1 MQQADYLTTNRG
13 RLVGVLDGSP
23 GTLTT
28 REGDKACV
36 VRVRVEE
43 KVFDRTGKLRN
54 VNRKFTVSF
63 FQPLADWVFQNAKQE
78 ANVVVVLRFEMY
90 APDRQRAELRLV
102 GEGIEISAEG
112 PRGRPSS
119 TCPRTSP
126 SSKRRPPTTRGPAS
140 ASVCSVVPAGT
151 ELPG

>member
-1 MQQADYLTTNRG
+1 MQQAEYLVTNRG
-13 RLVGVLDGSP
+13 RLLGVLDGTP

-54 VNRKFTVSF
+54 VNRKFTVVF
-63 FQPLADWVFQNAKQE
+63 FQPMADWVFQNAKQE
-78 ANVVVVLRFEMY
+78 ANVVVVIRFEMY

-102 GEGIEISAEG
+102 GEGIEISSEG
-112 PRGRPSS
+112 
-119 TCPRTSP
+119 TV
-126 SSKRRPPTTRGPAS
+126 KS
-140 ASVCSVVPAGT
+140 AKLDVSEDKPVLKEEAPDYY
-151 ELPG
+151 

>member
-1 MQQADYLTTNRG
+1 VQQADYLLTNRG

-54 VNRKFTVSF
+54 VNRKFTVAF
-63 FQPLADWVFQNAKQE
+63 FQPLADWVFENAKQE
-78 ANVVVVLRFEMY
+78 ANVVIVLRFEMY

-102 GEGIEISAEG
+102 GEGIEVSSEG
-112 PRGRPSS
+112 NVKAAKLDVSEDKPVLKEETPDY
-119 TCPRTSP
+119 
-126 SSKRRPPTTRGPAS
+126 
-140 ASVCSVVPAGT
+140 
-151 ELPG
+151 

>member
-1 MQQADYLTTNRG
+1 MQQADYLQTNRG
-13 RLVGVLDGSP
+13 RVVGVLDGSP

-54 VNRKFTVSF
+54 VNRKFTVAF
-63 FQPLADWVFQNAKQE
+63 FQPLADWVFQHAKQE
-78 ANVVVVLRFEMY
+78 ANVVIVLRFEMY

-102 GEGIEISAEG
+102 GEGIEVSSEG
-112 PRGRPSS
+112 
-119 TCPRTSP
+119 
-126 SSKRRPPTTRGPAS
+126 
-140 ASVCSVVPAGT
+140 VVKAAKLDVSEDKPVLKEEA
-151 ELPG
+151 PDY

>member
-1 MQQADYLTTNRG
+1 MQQADYLLTNRG

-36 VRVRVEE
+36 MRVRVEE

-54 VNRKFTVSF
+54 VNRKFTVAF

-78 ANVVVVLRFEMY
+78 ANVVIVVRFEMY

-112 PRGRPSS
+112 TTKAAKLDVSEDKPVL
-119 TCPRTSP
+119 
-126 SSKRRPPTTRGPAS
+126 KEEPPDY
-140 ASVCSVVPAGT
+140 
-151 ELPG
+151 

>member
-1 MQQADYLTTNRG
+1 MQQADYLVTNRG

-54 VNRKFTVSF
+54 VNRKFTVVF
-63 FQPLADWVFQNAKQE
+63 FQPMADWVFLHAKQE
-78 ANVVVVLRFEMY
+78 ANVVVIIRFEMY

-112 PRGRPSS
+112 
-119 TCPRTSP
+119 
-126 SSKRRPPTTRGPAS
+126 TTRS
-140 ASVCSVVPAGT
+140 AKLDVSEDKPVLKEEP
-151 ELPG
+151 PDY

>member
-1 MQQADYLTTNRG
+1 VQQADYLLTNRG

-54 VNRKFTVSF
+54 VNRKFTVAF
-63 FQPLADWVFQNAKQE
+63 FQPMADWVFQNAKQE
-78 ANVVVVLRFEMY
+78 ANVVIFLRFEMY

-102 GEGIEISAEG
+102 GEGIEVSADG
-112 PRGRPSS
+112 
-119 TCPRTSP
+119 
-126 SSKRRPPTTRGPAS
+126 TTRS
-140 ASVCSVVPAGT
+140 AKLDVSEDKPVLKEETPDYW
-151 ELPG
+151 

>member
-1 MQQADYLTTNRG
+1 MQQAEYLLTNRG
-13 RLVGVLDGSP
+13 RVVGVLDGSP

-36 VRVRVEE
+36 IRVRVEE

-63 FQPLADWVFQNAKQE
+63 FQPLADWVFANAKQE
-78 ANVVVVLRFEMY
+78 ANVVIVVRFEMY

-112 PRGRPSS
+112 
-119 TCPRTSP
+119 
-126 SSKRRPPTTRGPAS
+126 TTKAAKLDVSEDKPVLKEEA
-140 ASVCSVVPAGT
+140 PDY
-151 ELPG
+151 

>member
-1 MQQADYLTTNRG
+1 VQQADYLTTNRG

-112 PRGRPSS
+112 V
-119 TCPRTSP
+119 
-126 SSKRRPPTTRGPAS
+126 TRS
-140 ASVCSVVPAGT
+140 AKLDVSEDKPFLKEEA
-151 ELPG
+151 PDY

>member
-1 MQQADYLTTNRG
+1 VQQADYLQTNRG
-13 RLVGVLDGSP
+13 RLVGVLDGTP

-54 VNRKFTVSF
+54 VNRTFTVAFS
-63 FQPLADWVFQNAKQE
+63 QPLADWVFANAKQE
-78 ANVVVVLRFEMY
+78 ANVVIVFRVEMY

-102 GEGIEISAEG
+102 GEGIEISSEG
-112 PRGRPSS
+112 TTKVAKIDVSEDKPVL
-119 TCPRTSP
+119 
-126 SSKRRPPTTRGPAS
+126 KEEPPDY
-140 ASVCSVVPAGT
+140 
-151 ELPG
+151 

>member
-1 MQQADYLTTNRG
+1 MQQADYLLTNRG
-13 RLVGVLDGSP
+13 RLVGVLDGTP

-43 KVFDRTGKLRN
+43 KIFDRTGKLRN
-54 VNRKFTVSF
+54 VNRKFTVAF

-78 ANVVVVLRFEMY
+78 ANVIVVLRFEMY

-112 PRGRPSS
+112 VTKAAKLDVSEDKPVLKEE
-119 TCPRTSP
+119 SP
-126 SSKRRPPTTRGPAS
+126 DYG
-140 ASVCSVVPAGT
+140 V
-151 ELPG
+151 